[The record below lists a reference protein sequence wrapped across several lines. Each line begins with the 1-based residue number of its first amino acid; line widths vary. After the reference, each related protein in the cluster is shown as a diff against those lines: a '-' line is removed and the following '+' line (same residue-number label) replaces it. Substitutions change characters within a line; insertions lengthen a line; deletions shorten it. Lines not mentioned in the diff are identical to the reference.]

1 MISKTLFRLID
12 GLVLCANKLCG
23 IEPINFQGEEQD
35 FLSYLLLSN
44 EIGFAFR
51 VSAVLATILLFIF
64 TVFMIIRSIVKDK
77 AEGTPAQIAVKGA
90 KTLLTFFLVPVV
102 VLAFIT
108 IGNAF
113 MNALYQAT
121 MQNAS
126 SPGAFLFSTFA
137 IDGGMHPDTAA
148 MFSNGTWDYN
158 DTDLVWSHMDL
169 TAFPFI
175 FSYITGAV
183 VLFGIGSAMLVF
195 VDRVLSIVVLY
206 VVAPI
211 SISTSVL
218 DDGARFK
225 LWRDQFLSKFI
236 MGYGMIIAIN
246 IYALVCSLVMD
257 PEFTFFANSA
267 FADLIMKLLI
277 IAGGAL
283 TMQKSMALVGNL
295 VSQGAGSNELRDTM
309 SAGAIA
315 RMAKGAVGMAFT
327 PLSPI
332 KGILSDA
339 IAMKSRDIGASWLK
353 KVGLGLSGDT
363 SDKNGV
369 KDPSGSSGSQNNEK
383 ANYSSDD
390 NKTKD
395 AIKNEGYNVSNWDT
409 GSSKSSDKKDDSNAN
424 NEKQNKND
432 LVGAA
437 INNGDNKNNNNN
449 NEKNDGE
456 GQREAGDNK

>member
-1 MISKTLFRLID
+1 
-12 GLVLCANKLCG
+12 
-23 IEPINFQGEEQD
+23 
-35 FLSYLLLSN
+35 
-44 EIGFAFR
+44 
-51 VSAVLATILLFIF
+51 
-64 TVFMIIRSIVKDK
+64 
-77 AEGTPAQIAVKGA
+77 
-90 KTLLTFFLVPVV
+90 
-102 VLAFIT
+102 
-108 IGNAF
+108 
-113 MNALYQAT
+113 
-121 MQNAS
+121 
-126 SPGAFLFSTFA
+126 
-137 IDGGMHPDTAA
+137 
-148 MFSNGTWDYN
+148 
-158 DTDLVWSHMDL
+158 
-169 TAFPFI
+169 
-175 FSYITGAV
+175 
-183 VLFGIGSAMLVF
+183 
-195 VDRVLSIVVLY
+195 
-206 VVAPI
+206 
-211 SISTSVL
+211 
-218 DDGARFK
+218 
-225 LWRDQFLSKFI
+225 
-236 MGYGMIIAIN
+236 
-246 IYALVCSLVMD
+246 MD